1 MSQLVLVEGGSL
13 LVVPFRERIRAV
25 SDGGGLATEVLE
37 TIAFGLL
44 DSACD
49 VRLVHDNNH
58 VVLLVGLGGV
68 VIDLEAVAVQYVLK
82 KAYKHCMSW
91 RIEFSVAPCARA
103 EARAAG
109 HRQMGQRGRCM
120 RGGWHR

>member
-1 MSQLVLVEGGSL
+1 MCLLRAAAGSL

-37 TIAFGLL
+37 IAFGLL

-49 VRLVHDNNH
+49 VCLVHDNNH

-109 HRQMGQRGRCM
+109 QRQMGQRGRCM